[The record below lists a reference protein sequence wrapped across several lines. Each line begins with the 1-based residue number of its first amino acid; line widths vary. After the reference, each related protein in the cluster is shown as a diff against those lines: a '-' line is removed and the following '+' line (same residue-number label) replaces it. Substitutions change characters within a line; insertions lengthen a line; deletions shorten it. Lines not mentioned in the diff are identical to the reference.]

1 MSTEYKDS
9 VPAHP
14 YRQFIGLR
22 ISGITSFGVVIIV
35 FFFGFCQVTCG
46 TTVTYTGID
55 LALGNQ
61 GYQEYRDHADKIHR
75 DFMPYSLKNADPP
88 SYYLYN
94 GMALCALGCA
104 MLAMLL
110 SWLPLHRYAGI
121 TALLGLLGTVS
132 MVALK
137 IDMKKELAAE
147 IIKVFG
153 NAGEMWSYFT
163 IRFLAPFWIAM
174 FVMFAGT
181 FISFLRWKESR
192 RLLKPPPDN
201 W

>member
-1 MSTEYKDS
+1 MSTES
-9 VPAHP
+9 TSSRSSHP
-14 YRQFIGLR
+14 YSRFIGLR
-22 ISGITSFGVVIIV
+22 ISGITSFGVVIMA

-61 GYQEYRDHADKIHR
+61 GYQSYRDYADEIHKE
-75 DFMPYSLKNADPP
+75 FLPYSLKNADPP

-94 GMALCALGCA
+94 GMALCALVCA
-104 MLAMLL
+104 VLALLL
-110 SWLPLHRYAGI
+110 SWVPSHVYAGI
-121 TALLGLLGTVS
+121 TALSGLLGTIS
-132 MVALK
+132 LLALK

-147 IIKVFG
+147 ITKVFG
-153 NAGEMWSYFT
+153 NHGEMWFFLS
-163 IRFLAPFWIAM
+163 IRFLVPFWIAM

-181 FISFLRWKESR
+181 FISFLRWKEYR
-192 RLLKPPPDN
+192 RELKPPADN